1 MPTAF
6 DSSRPPA
13 RRRTLRLL
21 LAVIVATVLLAV
33 LLILNVGR
41 WLVTEDPLAKA
52 QAIVVLSG
60 RLPMRGL
67 AAAQLYR
74 EGFAP
79 EIWLTHPAEPTA
91 SLAALDIPV
100 DGEDAYNTRVLLH
113 EGVPLQAIRV
123 LPGAIVNTADE
134 LAEVAAALPADK
146 SGTVIIVTTKAHT
159 RRVRALWKHIA
170 GDRGRAIVRAA
181 SSDSFDPAHW
191 WRTSGDALD
200 VVRECLGLL
209 NTWSGLPLHGS

>member
-1 MPTAF
+1 MF
-6 DSSRPPA
+6 
-13 RRRTLRLL
+13 
-21 LAVIVATVLLAV
+21 LLAV

-60 RLPMRGL
+60 RLPMRAI

-74 EGFAP
+74 DGFAP

-91 SLAALDIPV
+91 SLAALGIPA
-100 DGEDAYNTRVLLH
+100 DGEDVYNTRVLLH
-113 EGVPLQAIRV
+113 EGVPPQAIRV
-123 LPGAIVNTADE
+123 LPSSIVNTADE

-159 RRVRALWKHIA
+159 RRVRALWKHITN
-170 GDRGRAIVRAA
+170 GRGRAVVRAA
-181 SSDSFDPAHW
+181 PNDPFDPAHW

-200 VVRECLGLL
+200 VVRECLGIL
-209 NTWSGLPLHGS
+209 NAWSGLPLRGS